1 MYLFFDDLSQT
12 WGLTRVPDDLAE
24 SRGDSGESTILIC
37 IGPDST
43 RGLLSPIRLGWAG
56 FGFVDFLTHA
66 LYKRRKRIDV
76 PSQEQDI
83 LELWELWSHQ
93 IYEPYYETS
102 RESNQR
108 TMPTRIK
115 GLEELVW
122 FSPSW
127 IQLLKAIFSTSQEKL
142 RG

>member
-12 WGLTRVPDDLAE
+12 W
-24 SRGDSGESTILIC
+24 
-37 IGPDST
+37 GPDST

-66 LYKRRKRIDV
+66 LYKRRKSIDI

-93 IYEPYYETS
+93 IYEHI
-102 RESNQR
+102 
-108 TMPTRIK
+108 M
-115 GLEELVW
+115 
-122 FSPSW
+122 
-127 IQLLKAIFSTSQEKL
+127 KL
-142 RG
+142 RERVIKEQCLQESKVWKNWFAFLRRGSNY